1 MPCSNAHH
9 FISFLERLALGLLRG
24 KQNQMKKRIIK
35 KSITYILLAALGIGF
50 ILPLVWMVSVSLS
63 TPEEVAQPG
72 IKLIPSAFRI
82 KNYSYAL
89 TLMPFARYTLNT
101 VVITF
106 AAVVG
111 GLFSSALV
119 AYAFARLD
127 APGKNLLFVLMLGT
141 VMLPQMVT
149 MIPTFII
156 FKTVGLYDSLLP
168 LIVPAFFGN
177 AFYIFLMRQFFLT
190 IPVELEEAARIDGC
204 GYFRS
209 FWQIIMPLSKPVL
222 VSVAVFSFVAHWN
235 DFMGPLIYLRS
246 VDKRTLALGL
256 ATFSDVWG
264 VDVVSLM
271 AASTTVL
278 LPLIVIFALAQRYF
292 VQGVVTTGIKG

>member
-1 MPCSNAHH
+1 MKVSLITQKITGYALL
-9 FISFLERLALGLLRG
+9 ILLGLLFI
-24 KQNQMKKRIIK
+24 MP
-35 KSITYILLAALGIGF
+35 LL
-50 ILPLVWMVSVSLS
+50 WMVTVSFS

-72 IKLIPSAFRI
+72 IRLIPSALRFS
-82 KNYSYAL
+82 NYSFAL
-89 TLMPFARYTLNT
+89 TLMPFARYAFNT

-106 AAVVG
+106 AACIGTV
-111 GLFSSALV
+111 LSSALV
-119 AYAFARLD
+119 AFAFARLE
-127 APGKNLLFVLMLGT
+127 APGKGVLFTLMLGT
-141 VMLPQMVT
+141 VMLPSMVT

-156 FKTVGLYDSLLP
+156 FKTVGWYDSLLP

-190 IPVELEEAARIDGC
+190 IPVELEEAAKIDGC
-204 GYFRS
+204 GTFRI

-222 VSVAVFSFVAHWN
+222 VSVAVFAFVAHWN

-246 VDKRTLALGL
+246 VEQRTLALGL

-271 AASTTVL
+271 AASTAVL
-278 LPLIVIFALAQRYF
+278 LPLIIIFFLAQKYF
-292 VQGVVTTGIKG
+292 VQGIVTTGLKG